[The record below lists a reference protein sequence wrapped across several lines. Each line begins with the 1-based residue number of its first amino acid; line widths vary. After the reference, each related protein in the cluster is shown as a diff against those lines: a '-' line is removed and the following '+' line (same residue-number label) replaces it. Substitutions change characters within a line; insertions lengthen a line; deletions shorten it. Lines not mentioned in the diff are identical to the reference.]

1 MPIAFAFQC
10 LCALQL
16 VYVHRA
22 VAQSDPAAPRLRV
35 NGGFAD
41 VLVNGGSEVRL
52 QCEDET
58 GAVDA
63 DYFLSR
69 NEVELPLLDSI
80 SNTRVIASMS
90 VEDQGGYRCRTKQPL
105 RDSTNEIAIISKWVL
120 FMTRNWLTT
129 CAAVSRGE

>member
-1 MPIAFAFQC
+1 MLLGFAFQC

-22 VAQSDPAAPRLRV
+22 VAQSDPAVPRLRV

-41 VLVNGGSEVRL
+41 VLVNGGSQVRL

-63 DYFLSR
+63 DYFL
-69 NEVELPLLDSI
+69 NGAEVELPRDPHDNI
-80 SNTRVIASMS
+80 SHTRVIASMS
-90 VEDQGGYRCRTKQPL
+90 VEYQGEYRCRTNQPSNP
-105 RDSTNEIAIISKWVL
+105 RDSTNEIVIISKSVMPWQVYII
-120 FMTRNWLTT
+120 
-129 CAAVSRGE
+129 

>member
-1 MPIAFAFQC
+1 MLLGFTFQC

-22 VAQSDPAAPRLRV
+22 AAQPDPAVPRLRV

-41 VLVNGGSEVRL
+41 VLVNGGSQVLL

-63 DYFLSR
+63 DYFL
-69 NEVELPLLDSI
+69 NGDEVELPLLDSI
-80 SNTRVIASMS
+80 SKGRMIASMS
-90 VEDQGGYRCRTKQPL
+90 VVYQGEYRCRTKQL
-105 RDSTNEIAIISKWVL
+105 SRDSTNSIAIISKSVIPWQV
-120 FMTRNWLTT
+120 
-129 CAAVSRGE
+129 E

>member
-1 MPIAFAFQC
+1 MLLGFAFQC

-22 VAQSDPAAPRLRV
+22 VAQSDPAVPRLRV

-41 VLVNGGSEVRL
+41 VLVNGGSQVRL

-63 DYFLSR
+63 DYFL
-69 NEVELPLLDSI
+69 NGAEVELPRDPSDST
-80 SNTRVIASMS
+80 SHTRVIASMS
-90 VEDQGGYRCRTKQPL
+90 VEYQGGYRCRTKQPSNPM
-105 RDSTNEIAIISKWVL
+105 DSTNEIAIISKW
-120 FMTRNWLTT
+120 
-129 CAAVSRGE
+129 AIP

>member
-1 MPIAFAFQC
+1 MLLGFAFQC

-63 DYFLSR
+63 DYFLNR
-69 NEVELPLLDSI
+69 DEVELPRDPHDNI
-80 SNTRVIASMS
+80 SHTRVIASMS
-90 VEDQGGYRCRTKQPL
+90 VEDQGGYRCRTKQPST
-105 RDSTNEIAIISKWVL
+105 DSTNAIAIISKSVMPWQV
-120 FMTRNWLTT
+120 
-129 CAAVSRGE
+129 